1 MKSYSSDISWV
12 HTSDSPPSFLLLA
25 QGSFPTLDF
34 ELFAFQ
40 VSPLSEFSEFW
51 TISPT
56 VSYCT
61 QKALVQTTFFFKV
74 GIKAQEKNPT
84 MEIDPCDHLSL
95 LAKGLLHSRNLE
107 IIQN

>member
-12 HTSDSPPSFLLLA
+12 HTLDSPPSFLLLA
-25 QGSFPTLDF
+25 QGSFPNQDF

-51 TISPT
+51 RISPT

-74 GIKAQEKNPT
+74 GIKSQEKNPT
-84 MEIDPCDHLSL
+84 IQIDLCEQLSL
-95 LAKGLLHSRNLE
+95 LAKE
-107 IIQN
+107 